1 MSKIV
6 SLFKFIL
13 KIIFKNKFL
22 LKAATHA
29 YHKTNKLKGN
39 FFYYEKND
47 LSFLLHRN
55 ETISNSIFLD
65 GEFEFSKFKKSLKF
79 IKKNKRTLFD
89 VGANIGSI
97 TIPSLKQR
105 LFKNVIAFEPN
116 PESLKLLKV
125 NILINNLENKV
136 KLYDLALTNKKTK
149 KTLKSDL
156 KLNRGDNRLINEK
169 KIGKNFFEVKTD
181 LLDNFTL
188 KYNKDNCLIK
198 IDVQGE
204 ESIILFS
211 SQKTLSKKIPII
223 IEFEPYNLK
232 KNWKKYFVYIFK
244 YYKYFYDL
252 KSAENKKKTNTP
264 DNLEELCQNYL
275 NKKSFTDILFI

>member
-6 SLFKFIL
+6 SLFKFFL
-13 KIIFKNKFL
+13 NIISKNKFL

-29 YHKTNKLKGN
+29 YHKINKLKGN

-97 TIPSLKQR
+97 TIPSLRQR

-223 IEFEPYNLK
+223 IEFEPLNLK

-252 KSAENKKKTNTP
+252 KSTENKKKTNTP
-264 DNLEELCQNYL
+264 NNLEELCQNYL

>member
-6 SLFKFIL
+6 SLFKFFI
-13 KIIFKNKFL
+13 KIISKNKFL

-29 YHKTNKLKGN
+29 YHKSNKLKGN

-116 PESLKLLKV
+116 PESLKLLNV
-125 NILINNLENKV
+125 NILINNLEKKV
-136 KLYDLALTNKKTK
+136 KLYNLALTNKKTK

-223 IEFEPYNLK
+223 IEFEPLNLK
-232 KNWKKYFVYIFK
+232 KKLEKIFRVYF
-244 YYKYFYDL
+244 
-252 KSAENKKKTNTP
+252 
-264 DNLEELCQNYL
+264 
-275 NKKSFTDILFI
+275 

>member
-1 MSKIV
+1 M
-6 SLFKFIL
+6 
-13 KIIFKNKFL
+13 

-264 DNLEELCQNYL
+264 DNLEDLCQNYL

>member
-79 IKKNKRTLFD
+79 IKKKRTLFD

-169 KIGKNFFEVKTD
+169 KKGKNFFEVKTD

>member
-1 MSKIV
+1 M
-6 SLFKFIL
+6 
-13 KIIFKNKFL
+13 

-65 GEFEFSKFKKSLKF
+65 GEFEFSKLKKSLKF
-79 IKKNKRTLFD
+79 IKKKKRTLFD

-156 KLNRGDNRLINEK
+156 KLNRGDNRLINEN

-188 KYNKDNCLIK
+188 KYNKDNSLIK

-223 IEFEPYNLK
+223 IEFEPLNLK

-252 KSAENKKKTNTP
+252 KSTENKKKTNTP
-264 DNLEELCQNYL
+264 NNLEELCQNYL